1 MAFYHINCYFIWYI
15 VKLERKRKVLPT
27 HFVKKELQRSVLF
40 MDFVIKRYN
49 NINNNNS
56 KAGEVK
62 QSLIAFSNVCALDC
76 D

>member
-1 MAFYHINCYFIWYI
+1 
-15 VKLERKRKVLPT
+15 
-27 HFVKKELQRSVLF
+27 

-49 NINNNNS
+49 NINNNN

>member
-1 MAFYHINCYFIWYI
+1 
-15 VKLERKRKVLPT
+15 
-27 HFVKKELQRSVLF
+27 

-49 NINNNNS
+49 NINNNNN

-62 QSLIAFSNVCALDC
+62 QSLIAFSNVCAVDC